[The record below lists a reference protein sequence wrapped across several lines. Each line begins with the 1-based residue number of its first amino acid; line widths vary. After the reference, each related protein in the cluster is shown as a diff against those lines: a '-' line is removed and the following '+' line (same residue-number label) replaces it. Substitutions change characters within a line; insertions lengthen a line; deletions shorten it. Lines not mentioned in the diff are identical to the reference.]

1 VISSTRSIRSVT
13 SLPGSVGWWLPKW
26 MERSTPKISIEG
38 DEWFAEYET
47 PQVQSHAPQEKHKEC
62 PELDRTD

>member
-1 VISSTRSIRSVT
+1 
-13 SLPGSVGWWLPKW
+13 